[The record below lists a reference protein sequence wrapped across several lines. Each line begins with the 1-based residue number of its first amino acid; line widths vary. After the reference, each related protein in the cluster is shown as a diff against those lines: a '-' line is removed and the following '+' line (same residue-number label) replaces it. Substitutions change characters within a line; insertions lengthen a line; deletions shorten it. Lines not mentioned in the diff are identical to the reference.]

1 MNNFDEESIKHALI
15 PMATLAIG
23 LKLHHDEI
31 QTKIAKEK
39 DFYKYLGID
48 SDSEAN
54 ELKKLRGQLASF
66 YLKYQDW
73 LKELDFE
80 GQDNK
85 LPGNSHRFGFLDMT
99 RAYGDIILKEAI
111 VDHETKDKSFMEK
124 AKALIESGDK
134 NKSVISSDYLVT
146 RLNYHIRDDI
156 NGNGHYDTKNNSLR
170 VNHDPEWVYADILHA
185 AAKDG
190 FSQL

>member
-1 MNNFDEESIKHALI
+1 
-15 PMATLAIG
+15 
-23 LKLHHDEI
+23 
-31 QTKIAKEK
+31 
-39 DFYKYLGID
+39 
-48 SDSEAN
+48 
-54 ELKKLRGQLASF
+54 
-66 YLKYQDW
+66 
-73 LKELDFE
+73 
-80 GQDNK
+80 
-85 LPGNSHRFGFLDMT
+85 
-99 RAYGDIILKEAI
+99 
-111 VDHETKDKSFMEK
+111 MEK